1 MMLVGRVIFGMGG
14 ECMCVAQSAIIATWF
29 KGSELAFAYGINL
42 SVSRLGSV
50 LNAMIIPSLYDQKGL
65 GPALFLGFLICVFSF
80 FNALGMIYLDKKAE
94 EKNPNERAEVSEED
108 KFKFSDIY

>member
-14 ECMCVAQSAIIATWF
+14 ECMCVAQSAIVSTWF

-50 LNAMIIPSLYDQKGL
+50 LNSSIVPSIYASKGL
-65 GPALFLGFLICVFSF
+65 GPALMVGFAVCVYSLI
-80 FNALGMIYLDKKAE
+80 NAFGLVWLDKKAE
-94 EKNPNERAEVSEED
+94 EKDEEG
-108 KFKFSDIY
+108 